1 MLKSASGHGARA
13 QGEKPMSFSI
23 ERSADVST
31 VRIVEQLVADDRGEL
46 RRAVLGELADG
57 MVVIRFDFAGAGEID
72 AASLGLLVSL
82 SRLAREHAAEMRLAH
97 LSDEL
102 RMLFA
107 LTRLDDLF
115 IMEIDDTTDRAAP
128 HVDLPSRPVSPARPN
143 TEEERPRP

>member
-1 MLKSASGHGARA
+1 
-13 QGEKPMSFSI
+13 MSFSI

-31 VRIVEQLVADDRGEL
+31 VRIVKQLAADDRAEL

-57 MVVIRFDFAGAGEID
+57 MMVLRFDFADAGEID

-82 SRLAREHAAEMRLAH
+82 SRLAREHSADTRLAH

-115 IMEIDDTTDRAAP
+115 IMENDDAAQATDSAAP
-128 HVDLPSRPVSPARPN
+128 HLDLPPRPASPARPN
-143 TEEERPRP
+143 LEEERPRP